1 MSVIKREMSVIK
13 LYTTL
18 WAHAV
23 KEKGNDLQKFSLQRR
38 WMLLRNLNCR
48 ESQHSLNTESIRVLK
63 VRCYKRKEQKNPIL
77 KLFCGAGQLLL

>member
-23 KEKGNDLQKFSLQRR
+23 KEKGNDLQKISLQRR

-63 VRCYKRKEQKNPIL
+63 VRCYKRQEKKNPIL

>member
-23 KEKGNDLQKFSLQRR
+23 KEKGNDLQKISLQRR

-63 VRCYKRKEQKNPIL
+63 VRCYKRQEQKIQ
-77 KLFCGAGQLLL
+77 F